1 MKPAPADQAFS
12 DALGKL
18 VSAARAEGADP
29 ETRQTALRAVAKR
42 FGSFLRGVVGGGELA
57 RLTLVGETKAFEY
70 LDPKAT
76 KAGLRVAQLPLLDP
90 ARFRASLAWA
100 IETHRAVWGD
110 DCAALTREQLAM
122 VALAAMSDAEN
133 DIARS
138 MFGDLR
144 IDTLEARGMTPKL
157 LHAYRKIRALLVA
170 LGVDPD
176 CEDA

>member
-1 MKPAPADQAFS
+1 MKPVPADQAFS

-18 VSAARAEGADP
+18 VAAARADGADP
-29 ETRQTALRAVAKR
+29 ETKQLARRAAAKR
-42 FGSFLRGVVGGGELA
+42 YGGFLRGVIGGAELA
-57 RLTLVGETKAFEY
+57 RLALVSETKAFEY

-76 KAGLRVAQLPLLDP
+76 KAGLSAAQLPLLDP
-90 ARFRASLAWA
+90 MRFRASLAWA

-133 DIARS
+133 DIAKS

-144 IDTLEARGMTPKL
+144 IDTLDARGMTPKL

-176 CEDA
+176 SEDP